1 MSFNPVSSP
10 ADSFPLDAE
19 RAGEWALLADVTAA
33 FAQNPNIHDT
43 LSVALNRVMDLM
55 HAEAASIFLFN
66 AAHTHLH
73 CEACAGPE
81 SVCAELADIRLPVGT
96 GIIGRAASASA
107 PIMVRDVSHDPDFAA
122 HVDQQTGFQ
131 SRSII
136 AAPLRVSGEEL
147 GAIEVVNKKT
157 GSGLFNASDSAALS
171 MLATAAA
178 LAIRNARITAELV
191 EQERMRRELE
201 LAREIQRS
209 LLPKPRPDFPV
220 IGLNIPARE
229 VSGDFFDFYEL
240 DQDRIAFNLA
250 DVSGKGL
257 NAALMGVKASSLL
270 RGLGR
275 RGLRPGEL
283 LAVVNDE
290 LCETATRGMFV
301 TVITG
306 IYDRR
311 DGQVCFANAGHPPPL
326 LLRDGKAS
334 RLDNAS
340 APPLGILPR
349 QTFME
354 TSCRLLESR
363 LYLYSDGLS
372 EALDESGEEV
382 GIEGV
387 MQGLQRSAGMP
398 VADGLEQLART
409 AVTGSGDQD
418 RVQRDDVT
426 LLCVNG

>member
-1 MSFNPVSSP
+1 M
-10 ADSFPLDAE
+10 
-19 RAGEWALLADVTAA
+19 LADVTAA

-43 LSVALNRVMDLM
+43 LSVALNRVMELM
-55 HAEAASIFLFN
+55 RAEAASIFLFN
-66 AAHTHLH
+66 AAHTHLR
-73 CEACAGPE
+73 CEACAGPDP
-81 SVCAELADIRLPVGT
+81 VCAQLANIRLPAGT
-96 GIIGRAASASA
+96 GIVGRAANASA

-122 HVDQQTGFQ
+122 HVDDMTGFQ

-136 AAPLRVSGEEL
+136 AAPLRVSGQAL

-209 LLPKPRPDFPV
+209 LLPKPRPGFPV
-220 IGLNIPARE
+220 IGMNIPARE
-229 VSGDFFDFYEL
+229 VSGDFFDFFEL
-240 DQDRIAFNLA
+240 DPDHIAFNLA

-257 NAALMGVKASSLL
+257 NAALLGVKAASLL
-270 RGLGR
+270 RGLAR
-275 RGLRPGEL
+275 RGLRPGAL
-283 LAVVNDE
+283 LTVVNDE
-290 LCETATRGMFV
+290 ICETATRGMFV

-306 IYDRR
+306 IFDRR
-311 DGQVCFANAGHPPPL
+311 KGRVCLANAGHPPPL
-326 LLRDGKAS
+326 MLDGGKAR

-340 APPLGILPR
+340 APPLGILPG
-349 QTFME
+349 QAFAE
-354 TSCRLLESR
+354 TECDLGESR

-372 EALDESGEEV
+372 EALDKKGGEI

-387 MQGLQRSAGMP
+387 MHRLEGVADMP
-398 VADGLEQLART
+398 VADGLEELARV
-409 AVTGSGDQD
+409 AVSAADDQE
-418 RVQRDDVT
+418 QRDDVT
-426 LLCVNG
+426 LLCVSR